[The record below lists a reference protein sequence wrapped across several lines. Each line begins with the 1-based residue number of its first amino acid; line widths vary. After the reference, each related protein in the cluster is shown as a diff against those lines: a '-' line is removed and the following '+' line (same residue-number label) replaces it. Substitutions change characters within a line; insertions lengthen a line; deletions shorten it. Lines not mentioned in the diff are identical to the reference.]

1 MNEPTARVT
10 QTVDASPAEVWNALT
25 TPSKL
30 KQFFFGADVQSH
42 WRVGEPIRMKGE
54 YSGKRYEDKGEI
66 LVAEPHCQLA
76 FSHWSAM
83 SGAPDAPENYH
94 VVTFDLAPKGQGTE
108 VTLTQSN
115 LLGDAKPSDI
125 EHKADYEKNWRM
137 VLTGL
142 SKLFA
147 S

>member
-1 MNEPTARVT
+1 MR
-10 QTVDASPAEVWNALT
+10 
-25 TPSKL
+25 
-30 KQFFFGADVQSH
+30 
-42 WRVGEPIRMKGE
+42 GE

-66 LVAEPHCQLA
+66 LVAEPNRQLA

-83 SGAPDAPENYH
+83 SGAPDVPENYH
-94 VVTFDLAPKGQGTE
+94 VVTIDLVPKAQGTE

-115 LLGDAKPSDI
+115 LLGDARPSDV

-137 VLTGL
+137 VLAGL

-147 S
+147 G

>member
-1 MNEPTARVT
+1 MNEPTAQVS

-25 TPSKL
+25 TPAKL
-30 KQFFFGADVQSH
+30 KQFFFGADVESN
-42 WRVGEPIRMKGE
+42 WEVGEPVRMRGE
-54 YSGKRYEDKGEI
+54 YNGKRYEDKGEI
-66 LVAEPHCQLA
+66 LVAEPGRRLA

-94 VVTFDLAPKGQGTE
+94 VVTFDLAPRGQGTE

-115 LLGDAKPSDI
+115 LLGDAKPSDA

-142 SKLFA
+142 AKLFA
-147 S
+147 G